1 MGFFIFICM
10 SKDKIKG
17 GLSDKM
23 SKKDIADKFN
33 VSIQKIDKQIQM
45 GIKVEME
52 HVNSKSQA
60 REIAMDH
67 LVEVP
72 DYYTRLAKMEK
83 EAKKK
88 WDIKESR
95 KSNIQKLLREGVELH
110 TTDETPE
117 STTFMIKYNDRD
129 AGEIVTAPNIDVEHA
144 IELVFVGL
152 LPEYQDKGML
162 IIQEVISALWNEFQ
176 GTHKIL
182 VTPKADSRGFWAK
195 MGAHRL
201 NDSYMMI
208 SRGH

>member
-1 MGFFIFICM
+1 MGFFIFISM

-17 GLSDKM
+17 GLSDNM

-33 VSIQKIDKQIQM
+33 ISIQKIDKQINM

-52 HVNSKSQA
+52 HVNSKAQA

-67 LVEVP
+67 LVEMP
-72 DYYTRLAKMEK
+72 DYYTRLAKMET

-88 WDIKESR
+88 WNVKESR
-95 KSNIQKLLREGVELH
+95 KINIQNLLREGVELQ
-110 TTDETPE
+110 TTDETTD
-117 STTFMIKYNDRD
+117 STTFMIKYNGRD
-129 AGEIVTAPNIDVEHA
+129 AGEIVTGSNVDVEHA
-144 IELVFVGL
+144 IELLFVGL
-152 LPEYQDKGML
+152 LPDYEDRGRL
-162 IIQEVISALWNEFQ
+162 IMQEVISAIWNEFQ
-176 GTHKIL
+176 GTQKIL
-182 VTPKADSRGFWAK
+182 ITPKAESRGFWAK